1 MWEDLLGNCG
11 NGPVWFMDQEQK
23 RGVDQREAINQEIAV
38 INWTGRDTEFVM
50 IPSFCLHEQTG
61 VLFFCKGVPLPEIRV
76 FVLMFDGGK
85 LA

>member
-1 MWEDLLGNCG
+1 M
-11 NGPVWFMDQEQK
+11 
-23 RGVDQREAINQEIAV
+23 

-50 IPSFCLHEQTG
+50 IPSFCLHEQPG
-61 VLFFCKGVPLPEIRV
+61 VLLFCKRVPLPEIRV